1 MSLLKNLGDKA
12 KSTAKIVGNKS
23 QDLVEVGKLKVQI
36 TQLENDIKKLKSEIG
51 EVVYNT
57 YENGLEGSSEEVNA
71 LCEKVLHKFT
81 EIEEIKVKMEE
92 VKSD

>member
-23 QDLVEVGKLKVQI
+23 QDLVEVGKIKVQI
-36 TQLENDIKKLKSEIG
+36 TQLESDIKKLKSEIG

-57 YENGLEGSSEEVNA
+57 YEKGLEGSSEEVNA
-71 LCEKVLHKFT
+71 LCEKVLLKFT

-92 VKSD
+92 VKND